1 MLATLLPITG
11 PVMVCVLLGF
21 LWKKFNWAYDT
32 QMVTHLVM
40 RVGAPCLIISSLSRT
55 PVSRAVLEQMLMVS
69 GVLILAMLVL
79 GAVAILI
86 VRQPVRSFLGP
97 LVFPNT
103 GNMGLPVCLFAFG
116 EKGLTLALA
125 VFMVISIAHF
135 TLGIAL
141 VSGRSVLKEMVSNPI
156 VYSIA
161 AAVFMIYTRL
171 ELPLWVKNTVN
182 LLGDFTIPLM
192 LLTLGVSLASLQV
205 QSVGRSLYF
214 ALVRLGIGLV
224 AGWGVATLFHLQ
236 GVAKGVLILQA
247 SMPVAV
253 FNYLFAMQY
262 NREPQVV
269 AGAVMISTLLSFA
282 LIPFIWLYIL

>member
-40 RVGAPCLIISSLSRT
+40 RVGAPCLIISSLGRS
-55 PVSRAVLEQMLMVS
+55 PVSRAVLEQMLVVS
-69 GVLILAMLVL
+69 GVLIGVMMVLA
-79 GAVAILI
+79 AVAILLA
-86 VRQPVRSFLGP
+86 RQSLRSFLGS
-97 LVFPNT
+97 LVFPNA

-116 EKGLTLALA
+116 EQGLTLALA
-125 VFMVISIAHF
+125 VFMVLSVAHF
-135 TLGIAL
+135 TVGIAL
-141 VSGRSVLKEMVSNPI
+141 VSGRSVVKEMVTNPI
-156 VYSIA
+156 IYSIG
-161 AAVFMIYTRL
+161 AAVFMIYARV
-171 ELPLWVKNTVN
+171 ELPLWIKNTVN

-205 QSVGRSLYF
+205 QAFGRSLYF
-214 ALVRLGIGLV
+214 ALARLGIGLL

-269 AGAVMISTLLSFA
+269 AGMVMLSTLLSFA
-282 LIPFIWLYIL
+282 LIPFIWLYVL